1 MRFIGTASSRV
12 RMNASRSSP
21 YCLAGSSTAMGVRMR
36 PGMMASQEPMR
47 TKELRFRL
55 CPLAALQ

>member
-1 MRFIGTASSRV
+1 
-12 RMNASRSSP
+12 
-21 YCLAGSSTAMGVRMR
+21 MGLRMR